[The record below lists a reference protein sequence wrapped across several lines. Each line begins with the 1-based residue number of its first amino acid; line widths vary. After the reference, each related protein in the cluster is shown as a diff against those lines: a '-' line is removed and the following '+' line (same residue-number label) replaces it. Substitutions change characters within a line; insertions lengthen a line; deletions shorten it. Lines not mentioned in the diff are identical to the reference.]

1 VPVYLDHAATTPM
14 RPEAI
19 AAFTAALGL
28 VGNPSSIHSQGQQ
41 AKRML
46 EEAREAVASTLG
58 CDPIE
63 VVFTSGGTEAINLA
77 IKGIYWARNSGAA
90 RPRILVPGG
99 EHHATADAVE
109 WLERAEGARPQWLP
123 LDPEGRILPAVVGA
137 ALVEPADAALLTFLA
152 VNNEVGTIQ
161 PTAALAALA
170 REAGVPVHVDAVA
183 AYGHLPLDFASL
195 GVDALSVS
203 AHKIGGPV
211 GIGALVLG
219 RRSAVVPLIH
229 GGGQQRQV
237 RSGTQDVAAAVAFA
251 AAALAAEAERAEE
264 ARRLAALRDRLI
276 RGVREAVP
284 EAVLSGPEPA
294 GDPDGSERVA
304 VNAHFVFPGAQG
316 DSLLFLLDLA
326 GLSVSTGSA
335 CTAGIPEPS
344 HVLLAMGRTEQE
356 ARSALRFTLGRTSTE
371 ADVDALLAALPG
383 AYAQAARAGLAERA
397 PGGRSA
403 GAA

>member
-1 VPVYLDHAATTPM
+1 
-14 RPEAI
+14 
-19 AAFTAALGL
+19 
-28 VGNPSSIHSQGQQ
+28 
-41 AKRML
+41 
-46 EEAREAVASTLG
+46 
-58 CDPIE
+58 
-63 VVFTSGGTEAINLA
+63 VFTSGGTEAINLA

-90 RPRILVPGG
+90 RPRIVVPGG
-99 EHHATADAVE
+99 EHHATADAVD

-137 ALVEPADAALLTFLA
+137 ALAEPADAALLTFLA

-161 PTAALAALA
+161 PTAALATLA
-170 REAGVPVHVDAVA
+170 RDAGVPVHVDAVA

-251 AAALAAEAERAEE
+251 AAALAAEAERVEE
-264 ARRLAALRDRLI
+264 ARRLAVLRDRLI

-284 EAVLSGPEPA
+284 EAVLSGPEPT
-294 GDPDGSERVA
+294 GDADGSERVA